1 MIKRDQRAPNGNVWR
16 HDKEECCDHHNGSVA
31 FRQSRPAHEMCRC
44 AKTPSANDKVQQAK
58 RQECSRSDQND
69 EELCC
74 ATNQREKEHRCK
86 QGEEWRSEEGRLSTV
101 ATEPVSGAREHRSE
115 QGGAN
120 E

>member
-1 MIKRDQRAPNGNVWR
+1 VWR
-16 HDKEECCDHHNGSVA
+16 HDKEECCDQHNGSVA
-31 FRQSRPAHEMCRC
+31 FRQSRPAHEVGRC

-69 EELCC
+69 EELWCS
-74 ATNQREKEHRCK
+74 TNQREKEHRCK
-86 QGEEWRSEEGRLSTV
+86 QGEEWRSKEGRLSTV
-101 ATEPVSGAREHRSE
+101 ATEPVPGAGEHRGE